1 MLVPYHQLLVPQSN
15 SSYPSDSVI
24 HGSDRFENYG
34 FFKLNDTIVLAC
46 ASLLGV
52 ALLLG

>member
-15 SSYPSDSVI
+15 ASYSSDDLI
-24 HGSDRFENYG
+24 RGSDRFENYG

-46 ASLLGV
+46 ALLLGA